1 MSIRED
7 VPPQTVGVQLTED
20 GVTVEYLDGREAFYH
35 GVPARREGS
44 VTTAPGKQAHVLVTD
59 ESGTEGILV
68 YVNDRVTHEDILEST
83 GVGRLLLDP
92 EEATTVFPG
101 VRAESHSHR
110 VEITVDFDAL
120 DGRVFVFEEDEMG
133 ERSFEI
139 VPDGEG

>member
-7 VPPQTVGVQLTED
+7 VPPETVGVELTEE
-20 GVTVEYLDGREAFYH
+20 GVVVEYLDGREAFYH
-35 GVPARREGS
+35 GVPAREEGS

-59 ESGTEGILV
+59 NSESQGVLI

-83 GVGRLLLDP
+83 GVGRVLLEP
-92 EEATTVFPG
+92 GETTTVFPG
-101 VRAESHSHR
+101 VRATSESHR
-110 VEITVDFDAL
+110 VRVVADFDTV

-139 VPDGEG
+139 VPEE